1 MSDDAGGMLSLSIAL
16 LWLAAPAAPAAQ
28 TLQSSGTIRI
38 TVLDAATRQP
48 VAGVTVV
55 LADAS
60 RSGGT
65 DPAGR
70 YMFTNVAP
78 GPQHVAARRL
88 GYAPRALH
96 ALVPST
102 GVLDLTITLSA
113 LPERLTSVRVETRR
127 NVPVRDVDAGDDMH
141 VGDRSLS
148 LAAIRNHPLLPEPD
162 AILALAGGHA
172 TARPESPDG
181 LHVTGGASDH
191 VAYLIDGVPV
201 LSPYHMGATFGA
213 FNADALGGVQLQVS
227 PQTAAADALS
237 GIFAAS
243 TRPVP
248 DRMQMAGGISATQ
261 ARLTMELPL
270 VQQADS
276 GGAATGLLMSGRLLF
291 PGLLGQKHE
300 STQIDGDGSDG
311 LVRLAAP
318 FAGGALRIVAVDTRS
333 DVAVSDRVVDVDT
346 GAAPGRNELEW
357 GSRSVGARWERESES
372 SRAQFALWRAASR
385 ADVAWMGDSAPLVLA
400 TSLRDVGALGL
411 VRHRAGRGTWTLG
424 VRAHR
429 RSSEYTAV
437 AGNEPGGLAIHGN
450 PMLTVLRTEW
460 TQQVS
465 ARTEASAGVSTAFY
479 RGRTHFGPFAEWIW
493 RPAPRLTMAASVIRR
508 MQFTQSL
515 RNTESVVANVF
526 PADLSVAAVGP
537 VPVASSDQAM
547 AVAAWRV
554 APSGVL
560 TARLWTRRL
569 SGLALPAIGTGA
581 PFADSVVPVGSG
593 RAEGLSLDAS
603 MSGARWGFVAAY
615 AAQRVRTV
623 ASDTTWQP
631 EFGTAHTVDA
641 GVVFF
646 PGPSA
651 SIRLGV
657 SAAAGRRASGF
668 AGSFEWEA
676 CNLIDRGCEFAGG
689 PLRRDEALG
698 TIALPAYARVD
709 IGARKHW
716 HVTSGTRDVQIAVYA
731 TWSNL
736 FDRRNVLTYTKDG
749 VTSVRHLV
757 PMRPGSPLVIGF
769 DWSF

>member
-1 MSDDAGGMLSLSIAL
+1 MPSLIVAL
-16 LWLAAPAAPAAQ
+16 LWLAAQGSP
-28 TLQSSGTIRI
+28 SSGTIRI

-48 VAGVTVV
+48 VEGVTVV
-55 LADAS
+55 LAEVS

-65 DPAGR
+65 DAAGR
-70 YMFTNVAP
+70 YVFTNVAP

-88 GYAPRALH
+88 GYAPRTLH

-113 LPERLTSVRVETRR
+113 LPARLTSVRVETRR
-127 NVPVRDVDAGDDMH
+127 SVAMRDIDAGDDPH

-191 VAYLIDGVPV
+191 IAYLIDGVPV

-213 FNADALGGVQLQVS
+213 INADALDNVQLQVS

-243 TRPVP
+243 TRPVT
-248 DRMQMAGGISATQ
+248 DHMQMAGGLSATQ
-261 ARLTMELPL
+261 ARLTVELPL
-270 VQQADS
+270 VQRAES
-276 GGAATGLLMSGRLLF
+276 GEAPTTGLLLSGRLLF

-300 STQIDGDGSDG
+300 SNQIDGDGSDG

-333 DVAVSDRVVDVDT
+333 DVAVADRVVDVDT
-346 GAAPGRNELEW
+346 GPAPVRNELKW
-357 GSRSVGARWERESES
+357 GSSSIGARWERESET
-372 SRAQFALWRAASR
+372 SRVQFALWRASSS
-385 ADVAWMGDSAPLVLA
+385 ADVAWPGDSAPLVLA

-411 VRHRAGRGTWTLG
+411 VRHRTGRGTWTLG
-424 VRAHR
+424 IRAHR

-437 AGNEPGGLAIHGN
+437 AGNEPGGLAIRGN
-450 PMLTVLRTEW
+450 PLLTVLRTEW
-460 TQQVS
+460 TQP
-465 ARTEASAGVSTAFY
+465 AFAHGELSAGMSTALY
-479 RGRTHFGPFAEWIW
+479 RGRIYLGPFAEWIW
-493 RPAPRLTMAASVIRR
+493 RPAPRITMAASLIRR

-526 PADLSVAAVGP
+526 PADLSVTAGGP
-537 VPVASSDQAM
+537 VPVARSDQAM
-547 AVAAWRV
+547 GVVAWRV

-560 TARLWTRRL
+560 TGRLWTRRL

-657 SAAAGRRASGF
+657 SGAAGRRSSGF
-668 AGSFEWEA
+668 GGAFEWEA

-689 PLRRDEALG
+689 PLRRDEAPG
-698 TIALPAYARVD
+698 AIALPAYARVD
-709 IGARKHW
+709 LGARKHW
-716 HVTSGTRDVQIAVYA
+716 HVTSGGRDVQVAVYV

-749 VTSVRHLV
+749 VTSVRHVV

-769 DWSF
+769 DWRF